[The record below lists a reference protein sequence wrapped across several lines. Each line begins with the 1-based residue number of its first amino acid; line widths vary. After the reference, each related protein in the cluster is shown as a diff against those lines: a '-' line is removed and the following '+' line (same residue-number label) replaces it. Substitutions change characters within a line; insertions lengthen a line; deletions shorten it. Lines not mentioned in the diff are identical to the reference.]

1 MAAEWVR
8 SYRDGYGSR
17 IVHIYKCSGCG
28 KEIEV
33 FRKIPGMDTYC
44 GKCTKERTIKKKE
57 MYEAKLIEGGVRKV
71 LEGYIPR
78 LKGALNAIC
87 PAEQSIMVREVIAD
101 MEKRIND
108 KCDSSGLE

>member
-57 MYEAKLIEGGVRKV
+57 MYEAKLINGGVRKI
-71 LEGYIPR
+71 LKGYIPK
-78 LKGALNAIC
+78 LQEALNASC
-87 PAEQSIMVREVIAD
+87 HEEQSVIIRGLIAD
-101 MEKRIND
+101 MESRM
-108 KCDSSGLE
+108 EE